1 MLYLFNNDSHDTQP
15 STICTQEMGQ
25 QNQIL
30 TSVNI
35 HVDFY
40 DHVKNS
46 KNGGPL
52 RVFYGIYTYID
63 AYVYVYIY
71 INVYV
76 YVYVCVYIYK
86 YTYIYI

>member
-40 DHVKNS
+40 NHVKNS

-52 RVFYGIYTYID
+52 RVFYGIFQNEKN
-63 AYVYVYIY
+63 IY
-71 INVYV
+71 IPLSFGMGVQ
-76 YVYVCVYIYK
+76 IK
-86 YTYIYI
+86 

>member
-52 RVFYGIYTYID
+52 RVFYSI
-63 AYVYVYIY
+63 YIY
-71 INVYV
+71 I
-76 YVYVCVYIYK
+76 YIYM
-86 YTYIYI
+86 YIYICIYIP